1 MTFEITFAALLRMW
15 TCTDD
20 PQISLVKSFLS
31 QNILRASD
39 SNSHGSVKKASVMT
53 SASQRDRHLS
63 VFLKMT
69 KKIDPKKS
77 VLCSKKDWEIEC
89 ELKLMILL
97 LLLCFV
103 TSGWLILDFFWSIIF
118 TITILLEFISLHNL
132 IQHFLP

>member
-69 KKIDPKKS
+69 KKS
-77 VLCSKKDWEIEC
+77 
-89 ELKLMILL
+89 ILRS
-97 LLLCFV
+97 LCFAV
-103 TSGWLILDFFWSIIF
+103 KKIGKLSV
-118 TITILLEFISLHNL
+118 N
-132 IQHFLP
+132 